1 MARWL
6 LCVSQWC
13 VFLIVVCLSVVCVS
27 QCCVFLC
34 GVCFL
39 LACVYLCCVFL
50 SGVCFSVACYG
61 WRLIKCGSRVQ
72 MVSRLTGRYRSQCHS
87 RQPCPHSAGL
97 SILSTLLSLHS
108 CTSSLQL
115 LLKCHSTDFTAWCS
129 VPVSLA
135 TTLPA
140 AVW

>member
-1 MARWL
+1 MFQNILCLSVL
-6 LCVSQWC
+6 LSIGCFSLLFVSQCYVTIGDSSLALVICFC
-13 VFLIVVCLSVVCVS
+13 VLLGCLLSVVCS
-27 QCCVFLC
+27 
-34 GVCFL
+34 
-39 LACVYLCCVFL
+39 
-50 SGVCFSVACYG
+50 SVPCYG
-61 WRLIKCGSRVQ
+61 CRLIKCVSRVQ